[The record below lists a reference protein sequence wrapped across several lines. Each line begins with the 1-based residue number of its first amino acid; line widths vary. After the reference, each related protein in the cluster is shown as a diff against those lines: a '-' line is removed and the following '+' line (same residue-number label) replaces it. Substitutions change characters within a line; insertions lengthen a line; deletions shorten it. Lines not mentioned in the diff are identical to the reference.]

1 MIHVLQATVTE
12 QHQHRGQV
20 DSTSCILILQF
31 VGLVSL
37 NFVLL
42 EQTKMIASGKFVD
55 WYIFDV
61 LQNPR
66 SYCLSTIA
74 LLAFHRYCM
83 HYCIGMRAQHI
94 NDLLSWDALDS
105 IGEISLTLP

>member
-31 VGLVSL
+31 VGLVS
-37 NFVLL
+37 FVLL

-66 SYCLSTIA
+66 SYCLNTITFK
-74 LLAFHRYCM
+74 LLY
-83 HYCIGMRAQHI
+83 
-94 NDLLSWDALDS
+94 
-105 IGEISLTLP
+105 